1 MYKQIIYALTVLYKH
16 MADLGPRL
24 NESQVRDLR
33 AGAHAL
39 TDTAPMAAVWPE
51 KEVEGDK
58 EDLERAR
65 LIVDHIE
72 AMSVY
77 LLNQEIM

>member
-39 TDTAPMAAVWPE
+39 TDTAPMGVVDP
-51 KEVEGDK
+51 DK
-58 EDLERAR
+58 LTDKDNEELVRAR
-65 LIVDHIE
+65 MIDEHIE
-72 AMSVY
+72 SMSVY
-77 LLNQEIM
+77 LLHLDNF